1 MITHLS
7 PSSGPMHMWWVFIKK
22 DTFMRLQLLSMREW
36 RFQSLVLKTPAK
48 VAVSELSVCIVKW
61 DLYLATYSIWH
72 VFWQSSS
79 AHFDHRVH
87 RIIMKYRGGKYI
99 SFHKYLATCT
109 QGLNLKHS
117 HTYHIK
123 KCPVA
128 YLWVTSMVVF
138 LCMHACVHTVQLI
151 IPILALRA
159 LQNTK
164 G

>member
-22 DTFMRLQLLSMREW
+22 DTFMRLQLLSMHEW

-87 RIIMKYRGGKYI
+87 RIIMKYGGGKYI

-123 KCPVA
+123 KMSCSLPLGDLHGCV
-128 YLWVTSMVVF
+128 L
-138 LCMHACVHTVQLI
+138 MHACMCAYSTAHNPHTS
-151 IPILALRA
+151 PES
-159 LQNTK
+159 TTEH
-164 G
+164 